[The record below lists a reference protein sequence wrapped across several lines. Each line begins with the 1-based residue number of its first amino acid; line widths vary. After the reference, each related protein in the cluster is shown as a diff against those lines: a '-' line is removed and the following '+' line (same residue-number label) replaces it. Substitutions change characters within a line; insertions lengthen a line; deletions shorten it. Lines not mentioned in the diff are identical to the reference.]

1 MEKFFDI
8 IPPEKIRREM
18 EKMEKKTPAFEQIF
32 KRIVLKA
39 VCLLVII
46 SLNWAGL
53 SAVIETF
60 AHFNDTESS
69 SENSYNA
76 GTLDFQLSPQGDFY
90 NLTPGEENLIAKR
103 EIKIQNQ
110 GTLGFWY
117 KITTTS
123 FSKKCQKL
131 NLTLILEDGTEI
143 TQPLK
148 DFQTG
153 PIQFSDLTDDLE
165 FVVSPAKNIS
175 GKKTCDFTLQ
185 FEAWQDETFGV
196 GFWDIEEIPNTVT
209 IERKKNKKAKD
220 DIVINEFLPN
230 PSGDD
235 CDLRGLEGEWVEIYN
250 RGSDEFNLEDWYLLD
265 SEDNK
270 IEISED
276 NTHTG
281 STIIEAKGS
290 GNEWLVVFFN
300 GCILD
305 NEKGDKISLY
315 DDEGDLIDSYTYK
328 GSVQENKSF
337 ARYPDGSK
345 KWYDPIP
352 TPGGPNILEEEI
364 FEEGTVNEE
373 SFVEEEPPV
382 EEVTTEENQEELV
395 QEGEEE
401 QKETTT
407 ENPKPE
413 TLEEPITNPPDVGII
428 ETVTPSVD
436 GVAIINGASDDEENV
451 ADEPITDEGVI
462 DEAPVNE
469 VPIVEEQP
477 AALPDENASKPDGA
491 GESVSTGESSGD
503 SGVDAGGESVNE

>member
-1 MEKFFDI
+1 MRKSLIKIVSLLLI
-8 IPPEKIRREM
+8 IG
-18 EKMEKKTPAFEQIF
+18 
-32 KRIVLKA
+32 
-39 VCLLVII
+39 
-46 SLNWAGL
+46 LNWTGL
-53 SAVIETF
+53 LAVGNTF
-60 AHFNDTESS
+60 AYYNDTETS
-69 SENSYNA
+69 SENSYSA
-76 GTLDFQLSPQGDFY
+76 GTLDFQLSPQSDFY
-90 NLTPGEENLIAKR
+90 NLTLGEENQIAKR
-103 EIKIQNQ
+103 EIEIQNQ

-209 IERKKNKKAKD
+209 IEREKNKKAKD

-235 CDLRGLEGEWVEIYN
+235 CILEGLEGEWVEIYN
-250 RGSDEFNLEDWYLLD
+250 RGSTEVDLEDWYLLD

-270 IEISED
+270 IVISEY

-281 STIIEAKGS
+281 FTIIEPKDS
-290 GNEWLVVFFN
+290 GNEWLVVFLN
-300 GCILD
+300 GCILN
-305 NEKGDKISLY
+305 NEKGDTISLY
-315 DDEGDLIDSYTYK
+315 DDEGSLIDSYTYK
-328 GSVQENKSF
+328 GSVPENKSF

-364 FEEGTVNEE
+364 FEEETTEEEPTIEETSTSNEE
-373 SFVEEEPPV
+373 TATTTEETATTTEEITPTEEATSTDETTINEEPPV
-382 EEVTTEENQEELV
+382 IETIDETINEIPDETGGETTEDVIEEPASESNTPAPEESSANEEV
-395 QEGEEE
+395 
-401 QKETTT
+401 
-407 ENPKPE
+407 P
-413 TLEEPITNPPDVGII
+413 
-428 ETVTPSVD
+428 
-436 GVAIINGASDDEENV
+436 
-451 ADEPITDEGVI
+451 ADETP
-462 DEAPVNE
+462 A
-469 VPIVEEQP
+469 VEEQP
-477 AALPDENASKPDGA
+477 VVAPDDSSSTPDGA
-491 GESVSTGESSGD
+491 GENVGDGGSGDGGGEIGVSSDGSSPAEGAGESL
-503 SGVDAGGESVNE
+503 